1 MDSQKEA
8 CAVVQ
13 STENYSQW
21 VKMYKHFC
29 DYLEYQR
36 SGAPLEIQR
45 WPGLERWLDHQKEEY
60 QKKLEGSSTT
70 LTDAMEYSIFR
81 LDIIP
86 SLTRDVQSKVSDGSI
101 HEERIRLLLDYGM
114 FSTSERWQLMF
125 DEIVAHKE
133 NHGHFFMNVQKN
145 RTIHLWMNRQRL
157 SYSQSKLSSE
167 RTHLLDSIG
176 FPWQKKRKFDEL
188 DDRYPTRPQIK
199 TGELIG
205 DNLRGFLNK

>member
-1 MDSQKEA
+1 
-8 CAVVQ
+8 
-13 STENYSQW
+13 
-21 VKMYKHFC
+21 
-29 DYLEYQR
+29 
-36 SGAPLEIQR
+36 
-45 WPGLERWLDHQKEEY
+45 
-60 QKKLEGSSTT
+60 
-70 LTDAMEYSIFR
+70 MEYSIFR